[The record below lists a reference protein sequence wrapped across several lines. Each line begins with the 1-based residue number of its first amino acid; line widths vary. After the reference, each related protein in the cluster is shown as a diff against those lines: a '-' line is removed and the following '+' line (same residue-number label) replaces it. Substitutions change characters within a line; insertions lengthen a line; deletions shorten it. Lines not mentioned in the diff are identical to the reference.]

1 MENKF
6 MDTKDGRES
15 RINWE
20 IGIDPYTLLCMKQ
33 IKLMTTSRTAQGTQY
48 YGDKWEGYPK
58 ER

>member
-1 MENKF
+1 

-48 YGDKWEGYPK
+48 YGDKWEGNPK